1 MNNTLLL
8 YGRSVVNERV
18 VLSLIRKFLRLDLKR
33 FRYEVEVIV
42 G

>member
-18 VLSLIRKFLRLDLKR
+18 VLSLVRKVLSLRLKR
-33 FRYEVEVIV
+33 FRYEVEIV
-42 G
+42 VG